1 MWLLLATVAEVP
13 PTVSPAYSLEHPIFV
28 HRSCNVV
35 TVGVH
40 YSEFERYCRFHSS
53 TLMRNS
59 GLNSTLPEMP
69 GPLNLVRP

>member
-13 PTVSPAYSLEHPIFV
+13 PAVSPAYSLAHLIFA

-35 TVGVH
+35 GAH
-40 YSEFERYCRFHSS
+40 YSGSERYCRFLSS
-53 TLMRNS
+53 TSIRNS
-59 GLNSTLPEMP
+59 GLNSTLPEMA